1 LAPKELA
8 SLPRIADRL
17 IPPFGP
23 APETI
28 AHTLAH
34 APEQLGSAGTS
45 NLVTHGEVSPEPV
58 RATPRAVAGE
68 APHARQQDLPAQT
81 HDVIP
86 EVLRHVLEEFY
97 SDRRNG
103 VTVDERSTEDHR

>member
-1 LAPKELA
+1 M
-8 SLPRIADRL
+8 PRIADRL

-34 APEQLGSAGTS
+34 ESLIPTAAPEQLGSAGTS